1 MLSIGRIFIA
11 KQAFGRRRQL
21 DATYRYF
28 RGLHH
33 TVSQKRELSEGIRF
47 KAAQVLSHFGC
58 KFEIG
63 DDVVDLTC
71 GMLLDDI
78 RVDDRSCY

>member
-1 MLSIGRIFIA
+1 MLSIRLILIA
-11 KQAFGRRRQL
+11 KQALDRGRQL
-21 DATYRYF
+21 DAAYRYF
-28 RGLHH
+28 GGCHH
-33 TVSQKRELSEGIRF
+33 TVSQKCELCEGVRF

-71 GMLLDDI
+71 G
-78 RVDDRSCY
+78 V